1 MDKTSNISTF
11 TTIGIDRQTG
21 KLIDKLCK
29 RYSLKKG
36 EIVRLA
42 FVYIDKA
49 CIDPS
54 EAPESVKSELAKIN
68 KRQDDIIH
76 FIRHYEEEQL
86 NPMIR
91 TVNSIAVRFDGI
103 GKVLETLIL
112 SQMESSQ
119 RKQTA
124 VLQKVSEQFG
134 KHADVINQQGKQ
146 LTALY
151 QIHQRDYKKLLQLIQ
166 RYSELSACGVMDS
179 KKKESLKAEI
189 INLINT

>member
-1 MDKTSNISTF
+1 MDKTSNISSL

-49 CIDPS
+49 CINPL
-54 EAPESVKSELAKIN
+54 EAPEFVKSELAKIN
-68 KRQDDIIH
+68 TRQDDIIR

-91 TVNSIAVRFDGI
+91 TANSIAVRFDTI
-103 GKVLETLIL
+103 GKTLETLIL
-112 SQMESSQ
+112 SWLES
-119 RKQTA
+119 
-124 VLQKVSEQFG
+124 
-134 KHADVINQQGKQ
+134 NQEKKQ
-146 LTALY
+146 LY
-151 QIHQRDYKKLLQLIQ
+151 YKK
-166 RYSELSACGVMDS
+166 
-179 KKKESLKAEI
+179 
-189 INLINT
+189 